1 MTPKSTVSKRNNEN
15 TISSK
20 YTKHIKQMHLN
31 NKFQLNCNQLFYQ
44 LLIKNFISSH
54 SNGYFFAVYDLSTS
68 GRSGTNYV
76 IPSIRVGHLRTKVT
90 FNRGL
95 PIDLTMLVY
104 CEFPATLY
112 LGKTGKVGSSF
123 V

>member
-1 MTPKSTVSKRNNEN
+1 MTQEV
-15 TISSK
+15 
-20 YTKHIKQMHLN
+20 TKLPL
-31 NKFQLNCNQLFYQ
+31 FPLFYS
-44 LLIKNFISSH
+44 KISTFVSR
-54 SNGYFFAVYDLSTS
+54 NGYFFAVYDLSTS

-76 IPSIRVGHLRTKVT
+76 IPSIRVGHLRVKVT
-90 FNRGL
+90 FSQGL

-112 LGKTGKVGSSF
+112 LGKTGKVGTSF

>member
-1 MTPKSTVSKRNNEN
+1 MTQEV
-15 TISSK
+15 
-20 YTKHIKQMHLN
+20 TKLPLFHTNHIN
-31 NKFQLNCNQLFYQ
+31 ICSIYR
-44 LLIKNFISSH
+44 
-54 SNGYFFAVYDLSTS
+54 NGYFFAVYDLSTS

-76 IPSIRVGHLRTKVT
+76 IPSIRVGHLRVKVT
-90 FNRGL
+90 FSQGL

-112 LGKTGKVGSSF
+112 LGKTGKVGTSF